1 MLAQISP
8 AALSSTE
15 AETDAMVELTKNV
28 IWFTMLLNEL
38 GFILAGPSLV
48 NEDNAS
54 LITLVKNFSGNHKRV
69 KHFLMKINYLIEQ
82 VQAKVIA
89 PVKING
95 LENCAD
101 ALTKPLGPRQFKPH
115 AEQML
120 GKHTM

>member
-38 GFILAGPSLV
+38 GFILAGAAPV

-54 LITLVKNFSGNHKRV
+54 LITLVKNFTGNHKRV
-69 KHFLMKINYLIEQ
+69 KHFLMKINYLIE
-82 VQAKVIA
+82 
-89 PVKING
+89 
-95 LENCAD
+95 
-101 ALTKPLGPRQFKPH
+101 
-115 AEQML
+115 
-120 GKHTM
+120 